1 MITKYVG
8 NIISLIEEL
17 KLDGIQNGANGRGP
31 MGAGIAGAIKRAGGY
46 EIQADAFH
54 VCKQLD
60 PQPGQAYSTISGR
73 LKNRGIKRIIHAITM
88 KNPGSPSSYEII
100 EKAFPASI
108 QLAQTEGIQKFGCTG
123 LGTGIGALDPVKVA
137 KIMSKIAKQFTG
149 IDIVFVDLDK
159 DFIDNI

>member
-1 MITKYVG
+1 MKQVG

-17 KLDGIQNGANGRGP
+17 KLDGIQNGANGVGP

-46 EIQADAFH
+46 NIQADAFR
-54 VCKQLD
+54 VCKKLD
-60 PQPGQAYSTISGR
+60 PQPGQAYSTISG
-73 LKNRGIKRIIHAITM
+73 LLLQRGIKRIIHAVTM

-108 QLAQTEGIQKFGCTG
+108 QLAQTEGIKRFGCTG
-123 LGTGIGALDPVKVA
+123 LGTGIGGLDPIKVA
-137 KIMSKIAKQFTG
+137 KIMSNIAKQYSN